1 MEDID
6 LSDHK
11 VTSEV
16 HVFSEGE
23 PLGDDKSIG
32 TSRKYESYKSR
43 FCLQYVIYSCLQ
55 VHSNFKFTLPAN
67 YQRQNVAQGG
77 NPCDNNVA
85 VVDKDGDPIIHRR
98 NHTDDHSLTISI
110 CNNIHIKKRIKYDSL
125 VIHSRTSCKHQF
137 RSGWF
142 ASVAWSTFVSR
153 LSPTFFNRG

>member
-43 FCLQYVIYSCLQ
+43 FCLQYVI
-55 VHSNFKFTLPAN
+55 
-67 YQRQNVAQGG
+67 
-77 NPCDNNVA
+77 
-85 VVDKDGDPIIHRR
+85 
-98 NHTDDHSLTISI
+98 
-110 CNNIHIKKRIKYDSL
+110 
-125 VIHSRTSCKHQF
+125 
-137 RSGWF
+137 
-142 ASVAWSTFVSR
+142 
-153 LSPTFFNRG
+153 